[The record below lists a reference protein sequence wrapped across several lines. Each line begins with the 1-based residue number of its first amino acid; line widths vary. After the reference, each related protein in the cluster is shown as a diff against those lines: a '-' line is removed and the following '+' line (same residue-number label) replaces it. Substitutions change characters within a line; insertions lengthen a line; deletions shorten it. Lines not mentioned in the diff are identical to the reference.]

1 MRIDDGGGSTDLNVS
16 SQSSGGSGFKFS
28 ADELQAV
35 LTQWQQLQTKL
46 QNAQQR
52 TMPMWD
58 VNPAASDD
66 ASGLA
71 AGTAGGSGS
80 SYLSHLCAMS
90 EYADAY
96 VTALT
101 TALNNYHAAE
111 AANHQSAT
119 NVQTNLSN

>member
-16 SQSSGGSGFKFS
+16 SQSAGGSGFKFS

-46 QNAQQR
+46 QTAQDG
-52 TMPMWD
+52 TLHLWD
-58 VNPAASDD
+58 VNPAATDN

-71 AGTAGGSGS
+71 ASTAGDSGS
-80 SYLSHLCAMS
+80 SYLSHICAMS

-119 NVQTNLSN
+119 NVQTDLSN